1 MMGAGVIVAQEEGI
15 TDDEAKK
22 LSVSAC
28 LSRWPSSTRAELAA
42 IFLVLLVSPENSE
55 VVIHCDSQAAI
66 DGIQDI
72 LLLDRRG
79 SLTART
85 WLKQTN
91 RRLKNYILTI
101 IHEKKIYL
109 SLVKVKAHIGIR
121 FNELADEVAKEGAND
136 PKLFFDLNLANIDT
150 FSTFSPYFDN
160 NLIDVN
166 YRRFF
171 MSILKSFGNEQ
182 WRSSK
187 AACLLFCS
195 SPDDIDWKITW
206 QLFYE
211 VRGFRCM

>member
-1 MMGAGVIVAQEEGI
+1 M
-15 TDDEAKK
+15 
-22 LSVSAC
+22 
-28 LSRWPSSTRAELAA
+28 
-42 IFLVLLVSPENSE
+42 
-55 VVIHCDSQAAI
+55 
-66 DGIQDI
+66 
-72 LLLDRRG
+72 
-79 SLTART
+79 
-85 WLKQTN
+85 
-91 RRLKNYILTI
+91 I

-121 FNELADEVAKEGAND
+121 FNELADEVVKEGAND
-136 PKLFFDLNLANIDT
+136 LKLFFDLNLANIDT

-195 SPDDIDWKITW
+195 SPDDIDWKIT
-206 QLFYE
+206 
-211 VRGFRCM
+211 